1 MEWFLLGI
9 YIEMWNYQTEPPNN
23 CLWYHPHCFEQRK
36 HLENFKTFCGWKL
49 IVDVFLSMIINLY
62 FGAIVGEVL
71 AEI

>member
-1 MEWFLLGI
+1 MQF
-9 YIEMWNYQTEPPNN
+9 
-23 CLWYHPHCFEQRK
+23 
-36 HLENFKTFCGWKL
+36 L